1 MCLSRRNKEKVTK
14 TMTYNKKINM
24 IASAE
29 IGEFFVPDP
38 VNGGY
43 VETEREIRRL
53 CGPEITSFALVK
65 RDATPNNGKQL
76 FEVNMPPMVINDF
89 AREKYKLVE
98 DKLVELNAKVNKN
111 CGCHVHVSTRKLL
124 DSVDANT
131 FNELSWNKFFSNKAE
146 VLAMLDYTTQMPLL
160 AMKDIG
166 LRYYDHMSEIE
177 LTLSPSRSGNYY
189 AKKLANYKT
198 KINSA
203 STIENLGY
211 VGNTKFHAVNYHP
224 LRSDKETIEF
234 RQRDGTFVANKIFD
248 WFEFLLNMIDHTLN
262 KRVRL
267 SSSTSTTETIS
278 RPDANDIFRRG
289 TVKNVIYS
297 LISRTGGATTREIMS
312 VMSGQSTENVR
323 RAICEIRA
331 RLGAQSVTTHTS
343 QYYGHNYGSSQGIY
357 NLGGYSAPNEWTVT
371 STSAEPTEMYLP
383 SSIIGAEN
391 VFCGLDY
398 DVYNRLTSRFI

>member
-1 MCLSRRNKEKVTK
+1 
-14 TMTYNKKINM
+14 MTYNKNINM

-98 DKLVELNAKVNKN
+98 DKLVELNAKVNRN

-177 LTLSPSRSGNYY
+177 LTLSPSRAGNYY

-234 RQRDGTFVANKIFD
+234 RQRDGTFVADKIFD

-289 TVKNVIYS
+289 TAKNVIYS
-297 LISRTGGATTREIMS
+297 LISRTGGATTQELINAC
-312 VMSGQSTENVR
+312 SGSTAQNIRSRVS
-323 RAICEIRA
+323 EIRN
-331 RLGAQSVTTHTS
+331 RLGDQSVTTHTS
-343 QYYGHNYGSSQGIY
+343 HHYGYGYGASNGLY
-357 NLGGYSAPNEWTVT
+357 DLGGYSVPSEWTNTV
-371 STSAEPTEMYLP
+371 SAEPTVAYLP
-383 SSIIGAEN
+383 PNIIGPDN
-391 VFCGLDY
+391 VFYGLDN
-398 DVYNRLTSRFI
+398 DVYNRLTSRFT